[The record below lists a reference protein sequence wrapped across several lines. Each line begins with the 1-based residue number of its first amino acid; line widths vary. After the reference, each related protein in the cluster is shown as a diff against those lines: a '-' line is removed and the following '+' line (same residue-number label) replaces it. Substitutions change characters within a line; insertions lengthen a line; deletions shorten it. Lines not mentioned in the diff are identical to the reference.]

1 MKNTL
6 ILLITSLFAVN
17 SYAQNKVVT
26 ADFAR
31 RPQFYQGKTILL
43 SNITIAVGNDQ
54 NNNTQNTSRNRT
66 SSSSHH
72 NNEKN
77 WSSSPGTPRCKPLS
91 GWNLI
96 QPEIPNLNAP
106 MCFAVIS
113 KIYDR
118 LPQNKTFKADILV
131 EIDVRGI
138 CKINRIR
145 VLR

>member
-1 MKNTL
+1 ML
-6 ILLITSLFAVN
+6 VAGLLIGQSQ
-17 SYAQNKVVT
+17 AQTKVST

-43 SNITIAVGNDQ
+43 SNVSVNIGEVNHS
-54 NNNTQNTSRNRT
+54 NNHNNVKGRPRPTPPQQ
-66 SSSSHH
+66 SH
-72 NNEKN
+72 NEKN
-77 WSSSPGTPRCKPLS
+77 WGLALGTPRCKPLM

-96 QPEIPNLNAP
+96 QPDIPNLNAP
-106 MCFAVIS
+106 LCFAVMS

-118 LPQNKTFKADILV
+118 LPQNKTFNADILV

-138 CKINRIR
+138 CKIKRIR